1 MSSNAFCVSPFAHY
15 RNICNHFVPVP
26 VVFSSLRA
34 GSGVR
39 CSAFLAFYKVKPY
52 TALYTSVASRV
63 AAIKP
68 YGFIESIK
76 A

>member
-1 MSSNAFCVSPFAHY
+1 M
-15 RNICNHFVPVP
+15 RFVFRRLPITGIYVIILSR

-68 YGFIESIK
+68 YGFIKSIK